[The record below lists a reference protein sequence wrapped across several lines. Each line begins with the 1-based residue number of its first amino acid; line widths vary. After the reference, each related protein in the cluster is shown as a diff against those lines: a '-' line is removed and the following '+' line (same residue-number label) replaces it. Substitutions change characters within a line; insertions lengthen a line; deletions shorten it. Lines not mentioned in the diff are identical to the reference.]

1 MQVKIKAA
9 LAHSTQMQNE
19 NAQREIASIQEY
31 MDRCVTDLVNNKI
44 YFIPLRGNYTH
55 IKRTMVLNGVIV
67 STMQDAIIGIAGK
80 LYTKI
85 KDSATEI
92 ANIAFEFPPEFLGK
106 ISYAE
111 GFPIHFEV
119 PVKGFEEDMQ
129 IPTSAF
135 FCEVD
140 EVKVLKQNKKEN
152 E

>member
-9 LAHSTQMQNE
+9 LAHSAQMQNE

-31 MDRCVTDLVNNKI
+31 MDRCVIDLVDNKI

-67 STMQDAIIGIAGK
+67 STMQDVVIGIAGK
-80 LYTKI
+80 LYTEI
-85 KDSATEI
+85 KDSVAEI
-92 ANIAFEFPPEFLGK
+92 ANITFEFPQEFLGQ

-111 GFPIHFEV
+111 GFPIHFEI
-119 PVKGFEEDMQ
+119 PVKGLGEDMQ
-129 IPTSAF
+129 IPTNAF
-135 FCEVD
+135 FCKVD
-140 EVKVLKQNKKEN
+140 EVKVLKQNKREN